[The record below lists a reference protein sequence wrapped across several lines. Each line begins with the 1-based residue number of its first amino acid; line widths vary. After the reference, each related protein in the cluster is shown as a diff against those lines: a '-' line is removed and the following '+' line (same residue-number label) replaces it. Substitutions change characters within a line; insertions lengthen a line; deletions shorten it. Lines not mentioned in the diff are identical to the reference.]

1 MANAQSIVRLQT
13 HANRTPTGRASATA
27 ARKLVQYLAYGRG
40 RPAEQARRLQ
50 RGVWYGENGRSFNH
64 DQVMGWVAQQGKAN
78 HYTHQLILS
87 VKEAHLSP
95 AAYGQALQVEGA
107 PFAEWRLVVHQ
118 DTDHPHAHVIAFSDA
133 EIRVTGRDFRHWWLA
148 ARQEL
153 EKQQHL
159 ITQQRD
165 LAPQQ
170 RAQTTQL
177 ETPLPKQ
184 QQQAAV
190 REWTRQW
197 EMEL

>member
-40 RPAEQARRLQ
+40 RPAEQARRSQ
-50 RGVWYGENGRSFNH
+50 RGVWYGENGRSVHH
-64 DQVMGWVAQQGKAN
+64 DQVMGWVAQQGKS
-78 HYTHQLILS
+78 HRYTHQLILS
-87 VKEAHLSP
+87 VKDAHLSP

-118 DTDHPHAHVIAFSDA
+118 DTDHPHAHVIAFGDA
-133 EIRVTGRDFRHWWLA
+133 EIRVTGPDFRHWWLA
-148 ARQEL
+148 VRQEL
-153 EKQQHL
+153 EKQQQHIL
-159 ITQQRD
+159 AAQQREQ
-165 LAPQQ
+165 A
-170 RAQTTQL
+170 AQWQ
-177 ETPLPKQ
+177 TPLLK

-190 REWTRQW
+190 REGTRQW